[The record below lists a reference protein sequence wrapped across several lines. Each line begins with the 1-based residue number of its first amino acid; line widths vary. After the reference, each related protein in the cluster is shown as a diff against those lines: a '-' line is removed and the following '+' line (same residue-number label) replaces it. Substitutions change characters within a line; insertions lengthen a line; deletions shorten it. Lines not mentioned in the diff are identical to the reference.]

1 MKEVSEARLQESTWT
16 PGALDGRG
24 STLIFIP
31 GFPPCGYVT
40 FSNECV
46 YGGRS
51 MLIMFRR
58 LKEH

>member
-1 MKEVSEARLQESTWT
+1 MRGRSSPGGRAPWMPEAAPLFSFQ
-16 PGALDGRG
+16 ALRRVGM
-24 STLIFIP
+24 SLS
-31 GFPPCGYVT
+31 
-40 FSNECV
+40 SNECV